1 MNKRRRIIFSNIYD
15 DNDYLQ
21 PVAARNLLPE
31 WYKNTESYMGGGKIP
46 HPGNNT
52 HGTIKKCIP
61 VFDAL
66 TSGYL
71 ILSPADVWVTRDK
84 DKVPFFRWKEN
95 TTLSFHP
102 VEQAEKHP
110 ENKGHAFLKWENPWL
125 IQTPKGYSCIILHPV
140 HRDLPFRILEG
151 VVDTDTYYAPI
162 KFVFVLKDNDWEGLI
177 PAGTPIAQVIP
188 FKRQKYKMEVKAKS
202 DARLAA
208 SIKRINASFY
218 NAYKSLFWQRKDY
231 E

>member
-1 MNKRRRIIFSNIYD
+1 MIKRRRITFSNYYD

-21 PVAARNLLPE
+21 PVAAKDLLPD
-31 WYKNTESYMGGGKIP
+31 WYKQTQSYMGGVKVP
-46 HPGNNT
+46 HPGNSTNAT
-52 HGTIKKCIP
+52 VKKCIP
-61 VFDAL
+61 VFDIL

-71 ILSPADVWVTRDK
+71 ILSPADVWVTRDAK
-84 DKVPFFRWKEN
+84 GAAFFRWKEN

-102 VEQAEKHP
+102 TEQAEKHP
-110 ENKGHAFLKWENPWL
+110 ENNGDAFLKWENPWL
-125 IQTPKGYSCIILHPV
+125 IQTPPGYSCTILHPV
-140 HRDLPFRILEG
+140 HRDLPFKILEA

-162 KFVFVLKDNDWEGLI
+162 KFVFVLKDNTWEGLI

-188 FKRQKYKMEVKAKS
+188 FKRQNYKMEVKPKS
-202 DARLAA
+202 NARLAS

-218 NAYKSLFWQRKDY
+218 NVYKTMFWQRKEY